1 MNVLQIETMIYQN
14 DQDDNI
20 HNLDKK
26 NLIIMIQIFKEK
38 VLQDL
43 LQQQQFMAGF
53 QIFFHMEEFIWLICV
68 NLFGQLDHPFQ
79 MDKNLN
85 CNKKK

>member
-53 QIFFHMEEFIWLICV
+53 
-68 NLFGQLDHPFQ
+68 
-79 MDKNLN
+79 
-85 CNKKK
+85 